1 MPKMDV
7 TPSKHIFEA
16 LIQDIDANRAISDL
30 LDNAIDNWKI
40 QKQSGEL
47 RIDISINQEQIE
59 IKDYSGGIDL
69 ESLPL
74 LLMPGGTRG
83 GGSGIRGIWGVGSK
97 RAIFSLGKNTTIK
110 TRRHGGA
117 GLVLRVDEEW
127 FSKDQGEDRWEI
139 EYEQDSS
146 IEEGVTTITIT
157 GIKVLIDPY
166 TVASIKKYIT
176 KTYRDELM
184 DRTLEIFFNGEKV
197 NIMPDIPWAKSEFTP
212 PSRYIT
218 DIPVL
223 GNGRKL
229 HFEISAG
236 VMIQPG
242 EDYSY
247 GIDFIG
253 NKRVILQN
261 NLDGRMGFDKDR
273 LGFPHPTINR
283 FKAVVRVSGDSRD
296 IPWNSAK
303 SDVNTNHAMY
313 VGIVD
318 LVVQVSRQYV
328 SFLRKNYE
336 VTSRLFKERAEES
349 DIKDVPFEYGKQFQ
363 KVVKDYQEERK
374 EKRISF
380 TVPEEEYNELVEYF
394 RLERSTGKQVGLF
407 IFERTLKEIRGLV

>member
-1 MPKMDV
+1 MPKLDV
-7 TPSKHIFEA
+7 TPSKHIFDA
-16 LIQDIDANRAISDL
+16 LIQDIDTNRAISDL
-30 LDNAIDNWKI
+30 IDNAIDNWKM
-40 QKQSGEL
+40 QDQPGEL
-47 RIDISINQEQIE
+47 RIDISINEEIIE

-97 RAIFSLGKNTTIK
+97 RAIFSLGEQTIIK
-110 TRRHGGA
+110 TRKRGGT
-117 GLVLRVDEEW
+117 GLILKVDEGW
-127 FSKDQGEDRWEI
+127 FSKDRGEDRWEI
-139 EYEQDSS
+139 EYGKDNSL
-146 IEEGVTTITIT
+146 EEGVTTITISA
-157 GIKVLIDPY
+157 IKVLTDPY
-166 TVASIKKYIT
+166 TVVAIKKYIA

-184 DRTLEIFFNGEKV
+184 DGTLAIFFSGEKV
-197 NIMPDIPWAKSEFTP
+197 KIMPDIPWAKSEFTP

-218 DIPVL
+218 DIPV
-223 GNGRKL
+223 NGRKL
-229 HFEISAG
+229 HFEITAG

-242 EDYSY
+242 EDYAY
-247 GIDFIG
+247 GIDFVG

-318 LVVQVSRQYV
+318 LIVQVSRQYV

-336 VTSRLFKERAEES
+336 MTSRLFKERAEES
-349 DIKDVPFEYGKQFQ
+349 NIEDITFEYGKQFQ
-363 KVVKDYQEERK
+363 KVVRDYQEEKK

-380 TVPEEEYNELVEYF
+380 TVPEGEYNELVEYF
-394 RLERSTGKQVGLF
+394 GLERSPRKQVGLF